1 MSAVPAACLVLCSPR
16 RPRAGH
22 HSQQDRQGH
31 CPRDASILAQS
42 QGCMA
47 RVTAGARCRWRGG
60 CPLAV
65 REREAWLRWRVT
77 AREEFQSGESVQ
89 MASSED
95 RRGAFSEWTGQQN
108 WGTWSQ
114 ARSRRAH
121 FGCVCLEGLMDA
133 ATWCGLICSL
143 GRSFRQHLG
152 ERVSVGKNWPL
163 WGAGRGCG
171 VLPEGPGVSRLQ
183 RWPGRQSEQSGWL
196 GEDSP
201 AARVLA
207 QEPGGRAWWLLP
219 KERPQGRAGFRRA
232 RPVREHVRL
241 CGLE

>member
-121 FGCVCLEGLMDA
+121 FGCVCLEEPDGRCDVVWFVLF
-133 ATWCGLICSL
+133 L
-143 GRSFRQHLG
+143 G
-152 ERVSVGKNWPL
+152 K
-163 WGAGRGCG
+163 
-171 VLPEGPGVSRLQ
+171 VLPAASGRTGLSGKELAALGCWKGV
-183 RWPGRQSEQSGWL
+183 WC
-196 GEDSP
+196 P
-201 AARVLA
+201 A
-207 QEPGGRAWWLLP
+207 
-219 KERPQGRAGFRRA
+219 
-232 RPVREHVRL
+232 
-241 CGLE
+241 